1 MSSELKSLLPASLR
15 ATLRKL
21 RVRSRGALGRFAR
34 NPGFEAYA
42 TFLGTRNRRQFQHDK
57 NRGAAAVQEQL
68 APFASTNMP
77 KIIWMFWQQGEDQAP
92 FVVRRCID
100 SWRRHNPDWE
110 LRVLDDTTLPDYV
123 DMSDFPHHL
132 GLAARFNAN
141 LLRLRLLSRYGGVW
155 ADATVYCHRP
165 LTEWYRLQ
173 MVSGFFAFRHPGPGR
188 WIESWFLMSEQD
200 HILPR
205 AWEES

>member
-100 SWRRHNPDWE
+100 SRFSSAPAS
-110 LRVLDDTTLPDYV
+110 TLSGKD
-123 DMSDFPHHL
+123 STQ
-132 GLAARFNAN
+132 
-141 LLRLRLLSRYGGVW
+141 SR
-155 ADATVYCHRP
+155 
-165 LTEWYRLQ
+165 
-173 MVSGFFAFRHPGPGR
+173 S
-188 WIESWFLMSEQD
+188 
-200 HILPR
+200 PR
-205 AWEES
+205 EVPISSKA